1 MGTTHTPRIAIVG
14 AGFGGLATA
23 FEFTRSGIDS
33 FVIFERADRVGGV
46 WRENTYPGAGCDV
59 PSPFY
64 SFSYAPNPAWPHRFA
79 RQEADRKSTRLNSS
93 HANISYAVFCLKK
106 NNTITHGSA
115 STAPSAAQ
123 LRCTFSLSPVVAA
136 PLPFLFLLGTLL
148 PCPCPPTR
156 SSRQCDSF
164 LP

>member
-1 MGTTHTPRIAIVG
+1 MDTTNAPRIAIIG

-23 FEFTRSGIDS
+23 FELTRSGNDN

-79 RQEADRKSTRLNSS
+79 RQEAILTYIERCVMRFGIADRLRLSTNIVDARFDEDRKSTRLNSS
-93 HANISYAVFCLKK
+93 HVNISYAVFCLKK
-106 NNTITHGSA
+106 
-115 STAPSAAQ
+115 
-123 LRCTFSLSPVVAA
+123 
-136 PLPFLFLLGTLL
+136 
-148 PCPCPPTR
+148 
-156 SSRQCDSF
+156 
-164 LP
+164 